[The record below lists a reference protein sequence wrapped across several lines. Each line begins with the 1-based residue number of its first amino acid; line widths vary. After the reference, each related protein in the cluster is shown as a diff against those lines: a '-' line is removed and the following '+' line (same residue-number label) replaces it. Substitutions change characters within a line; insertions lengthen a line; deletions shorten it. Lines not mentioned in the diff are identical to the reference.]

1 MNSQLF
7 LVQRLQHP
15 RLKDAGFSYVE
26 AVVALIFTLILL
38 AATGPLFWN
47 QRERNTNSQ
56 IRTGAAAVAQ
66 RVLEQQR
73 LAFRP
78 GLALPGTNVNLNP
91 PNQTMM
97 GHTYQINVQ
106 IREFAGQNANGT
118 LNCTTVPDANSRARC
133 VRVEVRNA
141 SNVVVYDVQT
151 VFTQLGPL

>member
-15 RLKDAGFSYVE
+15 RFKDAGFSYVE

-56 IRTGAAAVAQ
+56 MRTGASAVAQ

-73 LAFRP
+73 LVFRN
-78 GLALPGTNVNLNP
+78 GLPPLDEGTTP
-91 PNQTMM
+91 TTQTMM
-97 GHTYQINVQ
+97 GHTYQVNVQ
-106 IREFAGQNANGT
+106 IREFAGQNADGT
-118 LNCTTVPDANSRARC
+118 LNCTTVADANSRARC

-151 VFTQLGPL
+151 VFTQLALQ